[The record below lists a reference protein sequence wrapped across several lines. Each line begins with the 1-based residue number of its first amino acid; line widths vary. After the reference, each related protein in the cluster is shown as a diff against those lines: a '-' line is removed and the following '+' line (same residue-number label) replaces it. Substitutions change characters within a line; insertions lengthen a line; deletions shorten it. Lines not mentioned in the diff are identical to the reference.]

1 MDYESLQ
8 REYVLHALRR
18 PKSLIFERAQGSR
31 IWDIHGKMYLD
42 TMSGSAGPA
51 MVGHAHPAVVV
62 AVAQQMAKLPSVNLL
77 HDSPILIEFC
87 ARMAK
92 IAPKGMTKTFLCT
105 GGGEAVEAA
114 IKFAI
119 RTTGRAEVLSLS
131 GAYHGQSLATMGLGG
146 MPAFRK
152 WMPGGVRWPNFRQI
166 PSGDAYRP
174 LLGEGADSCA
184 AAVRALEADLD
195 SSSSCQVAAL
205 IIEVVQGPNG
215 HSVFE
220 KDYYGGIQRVCRER
234 GVLLIVDEIQTG
246 LGRCGSM
253 WASDL
258 YDVQPDILVAGKA
271 LGGGFPIGAF
281 VTRKELIPAGLES
294 EPWHML
300 TFMNQPLA
308 AAAGIA
314 VLDIIETEN
323 LIEKARTLGAQ
334 FTEYFTDLARRYDVI
349 GDVRGPGLFVGVDF
363 VEDQATKFPATNAC
377 RKAWEFAIDNGLIT
391 QFGGFAANVYKFK
404 PPLTTPKEDFE
415 SMLEISKKVVAF
427 IQSEVDSQRKR
438 RSVQVPATVGD

>member
-1 MDYESLQ
+1 MDYEALQ
-8 REYVLHALRR
+8 QEYVLHALRR

-51 MVGHAHPAVVV
+51 MVGHAHPAVVA
-62 AVAQQMAKLPSVNLL
+62 AVAQQMAKLPTVNLL
-77 HDSPILIEFC
+77 HDSPVLIEFC
-87 ARMAK
+87 AKMAK

-152 WMPGGVRWPNFRQI
+152 WMPGAMRWPNFRQI
-166 PSGDAYRP
+166 PSADAYRP
-174 LLGEGADSCA
+174 LLGEGPDSCA
-184 AAVRALEADLD
+184 AAIHALEADLD
-195 SSSSCQVAAL
+195 SASSCQVAAL
-205 IIEVVQGPNG
+205 LIEVVQGPNG

-220 KDYYGGIQRVCRER
+220 KDYYSGIQQICRKR
-234 GVLLIVDEIQTG
+234 GILLIVDEIQTG

-258 YDVQPDILVAGKA
+258 FDVRPDILVVGKA

-281 VTRKELIPAGLES
+281 VTRKELIPDGMES

-300 TFMNQPLA
+300 TFMNQPVA
-308 AAAGIA
+308 AAAGSA
-314 VLDIIETEN
+314 VLDVLEAEN
-323 LIEKARTLGAQ
+323 LTEKAHTLGAQ
-334 FTEYFTDLARRYDVI
+334 FSQRFRQLAQRYDVI
-349 GDVRGPGLFVGVDF
+349 GDVRGPGLFIGVDF
-363 VEDQATKFPATNAC
+363 VEDQATKVPATDAC

-404 PPLTTPKEDFE
+404 PPLNTPKDDFE
-415 SMLEISKKVVAF
+415 SMIAISEKVVAF
-427 IQSEVDSQRKR
+427 IQTEVDRQRKGS
-438 RSVQVPATVGD
+438 SVQVPAVVG

>member
-1 MDYESLQ
+1 MDYEFLQ
-8 REYVLHALRR
+8 KEYVLHALRR

-31 IWDIHGKMYLD
+31 MWDIHGKMYLD

-51 MVGHAHPAVVV
+51 MVGHAHPAVVA

-77 HDSPILIEFC
+77 HDSPTLIEFC
-87 ARMAK
+87 VRMAR

-146 MPAFRK
+146 MPALRK

-184 AAVRALEADLD
+184 AAVHALEADLD
-195 SSSSCQVAAL
+195 SGSSCQVAAL
-205 IIEVVQGPNG
+205 IVEVVQGPNG

-220 KDYYGGIQRVCRER
+220 KDYYEGIQQVCRER

-246 LGRCGSM
+246 LGRCGTT
-253 WASDL
+253 WACDL
-258 YDVQPDILVAGKA
+258 YDVQPDILVVGKA

-281 VTRKELIPAGLES
+281 ITRNGLIPAGLES

-314 VLDIIETEN
+314 VLDIIEK
-323 LIEKARTLGAQ
+323 EKLVERARTLGSQ
-334 FTEYFTDLARRYDVI
+334 FTEYFTQLARRYDVI
-349 GDVRGPGLFVGVDF
+349 GDIRGPGLFVGVDF
-363 VEDQATKFPATNAC
+363 VEDQATKAPATNAC
-377 RKAWEFAIDNGLIT
+377 RRAWEFAIDSGLIT

-404 PPLTTPKEDFE
+404 PPLTAPKEDFE
-415 SMLEISKKVVAF
+415 SMLAISEKMVHF
-427 IQSEVDSQRKR
+427 IQAEVDRQRKG